1 MKILTISGFAQ
12 DYKLISNI
20 LAYPSKAL
28 NYQNKNIEQLKR
40 ELKDACFD
48 YVIGWSLGGQIA
60 LSLSPYMS
68 IKKLILISVPYKFIN
83 DNEYNLGVTRENFN
97 NFTFL
102 LHNDFN
108 KLLNDFR
115 YLITHGDCKQKQMI
129 NFLET
134 QQVDIKFDNLTYWLE
149 FLKEFDANNI
159 NLSYIKDALLIYG
172 KKDQIVKFAQAE
184 LLAQKFNNVQIELF
198 SLAAHLPFL
207 HYKEKFNQLVFT
219 K

>member
-40 ELKDACFD
+40 ELKGTCFD
-48 YVIGWSLGGQIA
+48 CVIGWSLGGQIA
-60 LSLSPYMS
+60 LSLSSYIK

-83 DNEYNLGVTRENFN
+83 DNDYSLGVTIESFN
-97 NFTFL
+97 DFIFL
-102 LHNDFN
+102 LHNNFN
-108 KLLNDFR
+108 KLLNNFR
-115 YLITHGDCKQKQMI
+115 YLITYGDDKHKQII

-134 QQVDIKFDNLTYWLE
+134 QKVDIKLNNLSYWLE

-159 NLSYIKDALLIYG
+159 NFGHIEETLLIYG

-207 HYKEKFNQLVFT
+207 HDKEKFNQLVFT